1 MKYPKLFEPLAI
13 GSAVFRNR
21 IFASPQG
28 YYNVAKDNLP
38 SLDEI
43 AYYERKARGGFASV
57 TVGDCIVE
65 DSTGTHYPFLI
76 RMEDRSTLPGLA
88 AIADGVSRHGAV
100 ASAELSHAGMY
111 ARFVKYPDG
120 SVYGADSMKNANAQR
135 DTTQGGNLYGPVYIE
150 NGKYGE
156 VLEMP
161 EEMILRIIDK
171 FGAAAAWAKTC
182 GFGMVTVHGGHGWL
196 LSQFMSPTV
205 NTRTDRWGGSFENR
219 MRLPLAVI
227 ESIRKNVGRNFPIE
241 YRFSG
246 SEASEVGYDI
256 DYGVKFAEAIDGKVD
271 IIHVSAGDH
280 EDDRSIVV
288 THPSMFMEDGINVK
302 YAAEIKRRVKTPVAT
317 VGALTDPEM
326 MEDIIASSKADI
338 VELGRQSL
346 ADPDFPLKARTGR
359 EDDINKCMRCNT
371 CFEYTGS
378 IRSLRCAINPEIG
391 FERDAQIPRPISE
404 RKRVLVAGGG
414 IAGMQAALTASK
426 RGHEVILCEKT
437 DKLGGI
443 LRCEANVPF
452 KKHLHEYLD
461 RQAAR
466 IAQTAIDLRLNTEVT
481 PELAKS
487 LKPDVIFAALGAVPY
502 IPPIPGIDGANVIE
516 ATELYASPEKAGA
529 KVIVIG
535 GGLVGIEL
543 SVYLNSLGK
552 TVTIIEALPN
562 LVTDDAGMHLLAHD
576 EAVRAPGITI
586 LRETTVTE
594 ITPSGVICKNDNGE
608 LTVSADTVV
617 IAVGQTPLRSAAF
630 ALYDCAPEVYQIG
643 DSVTPSRIVTA
654 TSQAYTIARDI

>member
-1 MKYPKLFEPLAI
+1 MKFPNLFEPLAL

-43 AYYERKARGGFASV
+43 AYYTRKARGGFASV
-57 TVGDCIVE
+57 CVGDCIVE

-88 AIADGVSRHGAV
+88 AIASGVSRHGAV

-120 SVYGADSMKNANAQR
+120 SVYGADSMKNAAAA
-135 DTTQGGNLYGPVYIE
+135 TVLGGDLYGPVYME
-150 NGKYGE
+150 HGKYGE

-171 FGAAAAWAKTC
+171 FGKAAAWAKGC

-219 MRLPLAVI
+219 MRMPLAVI
-227 ESIRKNVGRNFPIE
+227 DSIRKNVGRDFPIE

-246 SEASEVGYDI
+246 SEASSVGYDI
-256 DYGVKFAEAIDGKVD
+256 DYGVKFAQAIDGKVD
-271 IIHVSAGDH
+271 IIHVSTGDH
-280 EDDRSIVV
+280 EDDHSIVV
-288 THPSMFMEDGINVK
+288 SHPRMFMEDGVHVK
-302 YAAEIKRRVKTPVAT
+302 YAAEVKKHVKTPVAT

-326 MEDIIASSKADI
+326 MEEIVASSKADI

-346 ADPDFPLKARTGR
+346 ADPDLPVKARTGR
-359 EDDINKCMRCNT
+359 ERDINKCMRCNT
-371 CFEYTGS
+371 CLEHTGS
-378 IRSLRCAINPEIG
+378 IRSLRCATNPEIG
-391 FERDAQIPRPISE
+391 FERDAEIPRPIKS

-414 IAGMQAALTASK
+414 IAGMQAAITASEQ
-426 RGHEVILCEKT
+426 GHEVTLCEKT
-437 DKLGGI
+437 DTLGGV
-443 LRCEANVPF
+443 LRCESNVPF
-452 KKHLHEYLD
+452 KKRLHEYLD
-461 RQAAR
+461 RQSDKIKASK
-466 IAQTAIDLRLNTEVT
+466 IDLRLNTEVT
-481 PELAKS
+481 PELADI
-487 LKPDVIFAALGAVPY
+487 LKPDVIFAALGAVPS
-502 IPPIPGIDGANVIE
+502 IPPIPGIDGENVVE
-516 ATELYASPEKAGA
+516 ATRLYNSPELAGKSVA
-529 KVIVIG
+529 LIG

-543 SVYLNSLGK
+543 SIYLKSLGK
-552 TVTIIEALPN
+552 TVTIIEQLPH
-562 LVTDDAGMHLLAHD
+562 LVSDDAGMHLLAHD
-576 EAVRAPGITI
+576 EAVNSPGITI
-586 LRETTVTE
+586 HRGTAVTQ
-594 ITPSGVICKNDNGE
+594 ITPTGVTCKNDGGE
-608 LTVSADTVV
+608 FTVAADTVV
-617 IAVGQTPLRSAAF
+617 IAVGQTPLRKESF
-630 ALYDCAPEVYQIG
+630 ALFNSAPEVYQIG
-643 DSVTPSRIVTA
+643 DCVTPSRIVTA

>member
-1 MKYPKLFEPLAI
+1 MKFPHLYEPLAL

-38 SLDEI
+38 SLDEV

-57 TVGDCIVE
+57 CVGDCIVE
-65 DSTGTHYPFLI
+65 DSTGTHYPFLL

-88 AIADGVSRHGAV
+88 AIAHSVTRHGAV

-120 SVYGADSMKNANAQR
+120 SVYGADSMKNAAAA
-135 DTTQGGNLYGPVYIE
+135 TVLGGDLYGPVYIE
-150 NGKYGE
+150 HGKYGE

-171 FGAAAAWAKTC
+171 FGKAAAWAKTA
-182 GFGMVTVHGGHGWL
+182 GFGMITVHGGHGWL

-227 ESIRKNVGRNFPIE
+227 ESIRKNVGRDFPIE

-246 SEASEVGYDI
+246 SEASSVGYDI
-256 DYGVKFAEAIDGKVD
+256 DYGVKFAQAIDGKVD

-280 EDDRSIVV
+280 EDDSSIIVS
-288 THPSMFMEDGINVK
+288 HPSMFMEDGVNVK
-302 YAAEIKRRVKTPVAT
+302 YAAAVKKLVKTPVAT
-317 VGALTDPEM
+317 VGALTDPAH
-326 MEDIIASSKADI
+326 MEEIIASGRADI

-346 ADPDFPLKARTGR
+346 ADPDLPTKARTGR
-359 EDDINKCMRCNT
+359 ESDINKCMRCNT
-371 CFEYTGS
+371 CLEHTGS
-378 IRSLRCAINPEIG
+378 IRSLLCATNPEIG
-391 FERDAQIPRPISE
+391 YERDALIPRPIKT

-414 IAGMQAALTASK
+414 IAGMQAALTASE
-426 RGHEVILCEKT
+426 RGHEVILCEKSDT
-437 DKLGGI
+437 LGGV
-443 LRCEANVPF
+443 LRCEAAVPF
-452 KKHLHEYLD
+452 KRRLHEYLD

-466 IAQTAIDLRLNTEVT
+466 IAASPIDLRLNTAVT
-481 PELAKS
+481 PELASS
-487 LKPDVIFAALGAVPY
+487 LKPDVLFIALGAKPTF
-502 IPPIPGIDGANVIE
+502 PPIPGINSANVVE
-516 ATELYASPEKAGA
+516 ATELYRDPSKAGA
-529 KVIVIG
+529 NVALIG

-543 SVYLNSLGK
+543 AIYLKSLGK
-552 TVTIIEALPN
+552 TVTVIEMLEH
-562 LVTDDAGMHLLAHD
+562 LVSDDAGMHLLAHD
-576 EAVRAPGITI
+576 EAVNSPGITV
-586 LRETTVTE
+586 LRGTSVTE
-594 ITPSGVICKNDNGE
+594 ITPTGVTCKNASGE
-608 LTVSADTVV
+608 LKVSADTVV
-617 IAVGQTPLRSAAF
+617 IAAGQTPLREESF
-630 ALYDCAPEVYQIG
+630 ALFDCAPEVYQIG
-643 DSVTPSRIVTA
+643 DCATPRRIFTA

>member
-1 MKYPKLFEPLAI
+1 LFEPLAL

-43 AYYERKARGGFASV
+43 AYYVRKAQGGFASV
-57 TVGDCIVE
+57 CVGDCIVE

-88 AIADGVSRHGAV
+88 TIAEGVTRHGAV

-120 SVYGADSMKNANAQR
+120 SVYGADSMKNAAAA
-135 DTTQGGNLYGPVYIE
+135 TVLGGDLYGPVYME
-150 NGKYGE
+150 HGKYGE

-171 FGAAAAWAKTC
+171 FGKAAAWAKGC

-219 MRLPLAVI
+219 MRMPLAVI
-227 ESIRKNVGRNFPIE
+227 ESIRKNVGRDFPIE

-246 SEASEVGYDI
+246 SEASSVGYDI
-256 DYGVKFAEAIDGKVD
+256 DYGVKFAQSIDGKVD

-302 YAAEIKRRVKTPVAT
+302 YAAEIKKYVKTAVAT

-326 MEDIIASSKADI
+326 MEEIIASSKADI

-346 ADPDFPLKARTGR
+346 ADPDLPTKARTGR
-359 EDDINKCMRCNT
+359 ECDINKCLRCNT
-371 CFEYTGS
+371 CLEHTGS
-378 IRSLRCAINPEIG
+378 IRSLRCATNPEIG
-391 FERDAQIPRPISE
+391 FERDAQLPRPIKR

-414 IAGMQAALTASK
+414 IAGMQAALTAHAQ
-426 RGHEVILCEKT
+426 GHDVTLCEKT
-437 DKLGGI
+437 DKLGGV
-443 LRCEANVPF
+443 LLCESAVPF
-452 KKHLHEYLD
+452 KKRLHEYLE
-461 RQAAR
+461 RQAR
-466 IAQTAIDLRLNTEVT
+466 KIACSNIDLRLNTEVT
-481 PELAKS
+481 PELAKT
-487 LKPDVIFAALGAVPY
+487 LKPDVIFAALGSVPQ
-502 IPPIPGIDGANVIE
+502 IPPIPGVDGANVIE
-516 ATELYASPEKAGA
+516 ATRLYVSPDKAGA
-529 KVIVIG
+529 NVALIG

-543 SVYLNSLGK
+543 AIYLKSLGK
-552 TVTIIEALPN
+552 TVTIIEQLPR
-562 LVTDDAGMHLLAHD
+562 LVSDDAGMHLLAHD
-576 EAVRAPGITI
+576 DAVNSPGITI
-586 LRETTVTE
+586 HRGTSVTR
-594 ITPSGVICKNDNGE
+594 ITQSGLTCKNETGE
-608 LTVSADTVV
+608 FEVPADTVV
-617 IAVGQTPLRSAAF
+617 IATGQSPLRAESF
-630 ALYDCAPEVYQIG
+630 ALYNCAPEVYQIG
-643 DSVTPSRIVTA
+643 DCVTPRRIITA
-654 TSQAYTIARDI
+654 TSQGFTIARNI